1 MSRLF
6 VFGLILVQMFAF
18 AECSFAGKDFFG
30 GQTISFPLSALPS
43 SCQKI
48 RAHLYQRTSS
58 FEVKSEEF
66 IQEPCGADV
75 KVALPKVR
83 AKTDFKL
90 EFEALTDLG
99 WSSLGAQDLTA
110 YPEDL
115 LNPLRA
121 WADQN
126 ELEVED
132 PEGKLE
138 AFLENQ
144 GIPFLSSF
152 KSDVESPEAVLKFGP
167 REIRFME
174 EEGTVPLVRVDGQKV
189 IVEMFFLDKLANNP
203 AFQYELLK
211 LFQQIL

>member
-6 VFGLILVQMFAF
+6 VSGFILVQIFSIT
-18 AECSFAGKDFFG
+18 ECSFADKDFFG
-30 GQTISFPLSALPS
+30 GQTISFPLSTFPS
-43 SCQKI
+43 SCQMV
-48 RAHLYQRTSS
+48 RANLYQLTSS
-58 FEVKSEEF
+58 LNVKTEEF
-66 IQEPCGADV
+66 IQEPCGVDL

-83 AKTDFKL
+83 AKTNFKI

-115 LNPLRA
+115 LKPLRA
-121 WADQN
+121 WANQN

-144 GIPFLSSF
+144 EIPFLSSF
-152 KSDVESPEAVLKFGP
+152 KSDVESPEAVLKFGS

-203 AFQYELLK
+203 AFQYELLN